1 MVMLDADIAGCV
13 DTWLNSSTDLD
24 TSRMGVLR
32 ECLDDLD
39 RVLPQLTDPEEA
51 DYYAGLRDLA
61 VSVLSAQKTR
71 PSR

>member
-1 MVMLDADIAGCV
+1 
-13 DTWLNSSTDLD
+13 
-24 TSRMGVLR
+24 MGLLR
-32 ECLDDLD
+32 DCLDDLD

-51 DYYAGLRDLA
+51 DYYAGLRDLT